1 MVHLL
6 RCFFC
11 LLGCGSFHFV
21 PCILPFLGALVFY
34 DWQGFIIFFS
44 FWFPFPFLSNYLLF
58 HHIIALIVILIA
70 PLVSYAPHT
79 KYAFAPFFLFVLFW
93 FVKQKQKQEGKQ
105 NKKIKIKKEMNFFL
119 KMEKRQKNFF
129 VIFFYF
135 LNSKRRIFF
144 FLFNSRRTIFFCFLF
159 TNLFSLSFLK
169 KKDFLEF
176 LALVFQ
182 MFLFF
187 KC

>member
-1 MVHLL
+1 
-6 RCFFC
+6 
-11 LLGCGSFHFV
+11 
-21 PCILPFLGALVFY
+21 
-34 DWQGFIIFFS
+34 
-44 FWFPFPFLSNYLLF
+44 
-58 HHIIALIVILIA
+58 
-70 PLVSYAPHT
+70 
-79 KYAFAPFFLFVLFW
+79 
-93 FVKQKQKQEGKQ
+93 
-105 NKKIKIKKEMNFFL
+105 
-119 KMEKRQKNFF
+119 MEKRQKNFF